1 MATIEN
7 QKVTNSDGN
16 VAGIARKQTKK
27 ELEHFVISS

>member
-16 VAGIARKQTKK
+16 VAGIARKQTEK